1 MKPRAFVLL
10 ETMLAVGVF
19 AIGVI
24 GLGYCVNN
32 CLNAESAR
40 IEDQRARLA
49 LENRMAEIE
58 LGAVTV
64 TEAKSEALKG
74 AFAGMTLKQSR
85 TPLKLK
91 NEKNEPID
99 GLFNVELE
107 ISWKSEGQEQR
118 KVLTFYFY
126 GAG

>member
-1 MKPRAFVLL
+1 MKTRAFILL

-19 AIGVI
+19 SIGVI

-40 IEDQRARLA
+40 AQDQRARLA

-58 LGAVTV
+58 AGAVV
-64 TEAKSEALKG
+64 VRDAAPEELKG
-74 AFAGMTLKQSR
+74 AFAGMTLKQTQ

-91 NEKNEPID
+91 NEKDEPLE
-99 GLFNVELE
+99 GLSDVELE
-107 ISWKSEGQEQR
+107 VSWKSEGQAQA
-118 KVLTFYFY
+118 KTLSFYLY
-126 GAG
+126 APR